1 VVDTVTKGMIGN
13 PESYRICTSIVER
26 GNLSI
31 RTSAPS
37 HALNECLFQEVEHL
51 KAMLPLY
58 SGYYN
63 FCRIHL
69 SIRCTPAME
78 SELRATFGNCAIW
91 RATPTSEGS

>member
-1 VVDTVTKGMIGN
+1 MIGN

-69 SIRCTPAME
+69 SIRCTPANGKRITGHIW
-78 SELRATFGNCAIW
+78 ELRDLACN
-91 RATPTSEGS
+91 SY